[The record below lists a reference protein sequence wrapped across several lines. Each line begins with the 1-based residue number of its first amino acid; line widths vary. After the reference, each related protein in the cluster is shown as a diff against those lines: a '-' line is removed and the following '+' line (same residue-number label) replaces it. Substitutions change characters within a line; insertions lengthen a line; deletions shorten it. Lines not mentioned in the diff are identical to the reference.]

1 MVMATRRLYSS
12 ANGDEW
18 HLVRDLTSGKVL
30 VRHQPNAPSGG
41 RTAFFEIGEFLIRG
55 VHGPEHLEL
64 LRLIGTLVE
73 DDAGSEPSWSA

>member
-18 HLVRDLTSGKVL
+18 HLVRDPTSGKVL

-41 RTAFFEIGEFLIRG
+41 RTALFEIGEFLIRG

>member
-1 MVMATRRLYSS
+1 MVMVTRRLYTS

-18 HLVRDLTSGKVL
+18 HLVRDASSGDVS
-30 VRHQPNAPSGG
+30 VRHQPNGPSGG
-41 RTAFFEIGEFLIRG
+41 RTAFFEVGEFLIRG

-73 DDAGSEPSWSA
+73 DDPSG

>member
-1 MVMATRRLYSS
+1 MVMAIRRLYSS

-18 HLVRDLTSGKVL
+18 HLVRDPSSGKVL
-30 VRHQPNAPSGG
+30 VRHQPNASSGG

-64 LRLIGTLVE
+64 LRLISTLVE
-73 DDAGSEPSWSA
+73 E

>member
-1 MVMATRRLYSS
+1 MVTRRLYTS

-18 HLVRDLTSGKVL
+18 HLVHEPSSGNVSAM
-30 VRHQPNAPSGG
+30 HQPNGPSGG
-41 RTAFFEIGEFLIRG
+41 RTAFFAIGEFLIRG

-73 DDAGSEPSWSA
+73 DDPRG

>member
-1 MVMATRRLYSS
+1 MAVVARRLYTN

-18 HLVRDLTSGKVL
+18 HLVGEPSSGKVS
-30 VRHQPNAPSGG
+30 VRDQPNGPSGG
-41 RTAFFEIGEFLIRG
+41 RTALFEIGQFLIRE

-73 DDAGSEPSWSA
+73 DSASG